1 MKKTHCSHAM
11 SANYKEGTVLSSH
24 LDLPAILG
32 GKYYFYLH
40 FTDEE
45 TGFKRLSNSLGHDK
59 VRIGT
64 QVCLTPKPELLCA
77 FYLPEDRN

>member
-1 MKKTHCSHAM
+1 M
-11 SANYKEGTVLSSH
+11 SVNYKEGTVLSSH

-32 GKYYFYLH
+32 GKNYFYLH

-59 VRIGT
+59 VRIRT
-64 QVCLTPKPELLCA
+64 QVCLTPKAISCVPSIFQKTGIKA
-77 FYLPEDRN
+77 